1 MLDIYQELEEKKI
14 VVFASG
20 SGSNFSKIC
29 EYFHAVNDVS
39 ISCVVCNNVGAGV
52 IKKASFWNVD
62 VMIVNKLALNDG
74 SLLSK
79 LLKIAPDLIV
89 LAGFL
94 LKVPENMIEKFEKK
108 IVNIHPSLLPKYGGK
123 GMYGFNVHKSVI
135 KNSESYSGITI
146 HYVNKNYDEGNIIF
160 QNKIKVNKN
169 ETADN
174 LAKKILKIE
183 HKYYPKVIHALLRD
197 E

>member
-1 MLDIYQELEEKKI
+1 LEGKKI

-29 EYFHAVNDVS
+29 EHFHDINDVS
-39 ISCVVCNNVGAGV
+39 ISRVVCNNVGAGV
-52 IKKASFWNVD
+52 IEKASFWNVD
-62 VMIVNKLALNDG
+62 VTIINKLALNDG

-79 LLKIAPDLIV
+79 LVKIDPDLIV

-94 LKVPENMIEKFEKK
+94 FKVPEDMIEKFEKK
-108 IVNIHPSLLPKYGGK
+108 IINIHPSLLPKYGGK
-123 GMYGFNVHKSVI
+123 GMYGFNVHKNVI
-135 KNSESYSGITI
+135 KNSEPYSGITI

-160 QNKIKVNKN
+160 QKKIKVNKN
-169 ETADN
+169 ETANN

-183 HKYYPKVIHALLRD
+183 HKYYPKVIHELLCD

>member
-1 MLDIYQELEEKKI
+1 MEGKKI

-29 EYFHAVNDVS
+29 EHFHAVNDVS
-39 ISCVVCNNVGAGV
+39 IVCVVCNNIGAGV
-52 IKKASFWNVD
+52 IEKAGFWNVE
-62 VMIVNKLALNDG
+62 VIIVDKLALNDG

-79 LLKIAPDLIV
+79 LIKIPPDLIV

-94 LKVPENMIEKFEKK
+94 LKVPKNMIEKFEKK
-108 IVNIHPSLLPKYGGK
+108 IINIHPSLLPKYGGK
-123 GMYGFNVHKSVI
+123 GMYGLNVHEKVI

-160 QNKIKVNKN
+160 QKKIKVNKN

-183 HKYYPKVIHALLRD
+183 HKYYPKVIHELLCD